1 MILPLKEAFASLAHV
16 LEICGQDTYIKP
28 CPLLGTASIGKHTR
42 HIIEMFQCLDE
53 GYHQGSFSYDERK
66 REGQIET
73 DLSHALRLIQDIIQV
88 ADRPNRG
95 LNMRYFFH
103 GQPSIL
109 PTNYYR
115 ELMYNLEHC
124 IHHQALIR
132 VAIESMTSLALPEHF
147 GVAPSTLSYR
157 ARCAQ

>member
-1 MILPLKEAFASLAHV
+1 MILSLKEALASLAHV
-16 LEICGQDTYIKP
+16 LEISGQDTYIKP
-28 CPLLGTASIGKHTR
+28 CPLLGNASIGKHTR

-53 GYHQGSFSYDERK
+53 GYYRGSFSYDDRR

-73 DLSHALRLIQDIIQV
+73 DLGHALRLIQDILQK

-95 LNMRYFFH
+95 LNMQYSFN
-103 GQPSIL
+103 GQHSIL

-132 VAIESMTSLALPEHF
+132 VAIESMTSLVLPVHF